1 MRKKLTTIALT
12 AVAAAA
18 IVPVTAPPAHAW
30 TCTIKDLPM
39 DPDPG
44 DVVCDV
50 VLTVAGFLCQKV
62 GGPCG

>member
-1 MRKKLTTIALT
+1 MRKKLTTLALT

-30 TCTIKDLPM
+30 TCTIKDLPTE
-39 DPDPG
+39 PDPG

-50 VLTVAGFLCQKV
+50 VLKVAGFLCQKV

>member
-1 MRKKLTTIALT
+1 MRKRLTTLALT

-30 TCTIKDLPM
+30 TCTTRPLPV

-44 DVVCDV
+44 VIACDV
-50 VLTVAGFLCQKV
+50 FLKV
-62 GGPCG
+62 TGPICAKFGCD